1 MHAKET
7 KLQEILEGTKQY
19 VIPLFQRSYSWT
31 SKEWG
36 VLWKD
41 ITELAELDNPRVHF
55 IGSIVNMPT
64 TSVPHGVSKFL
75 LIDGQQ
81 RLTTIFIILAIL
93 RNKARE
99 AGNNKLADKIHNTL
113 LVNQY
118 EDGNDYY
125 KLLPTQLDRLSFMHI
140 IDKDG
145 ESDNQVNEAFLF
157 FEKKFRNI
165 SCELGKLLKILTD
178 CFSIVSIVL
187 GTDDNPYLVFESL
200 NAKGRPLT
208 PADLIKNY
216 FFMRIHQEKQDEIFK
231 KYWLPMQTDLEDDMP
246 EFIRHFLMRKGGTV
260 RLNDVYYSLKEQV
273 NEGNAIEYIK
283 ELNQYSRY
291 YKSLIHPESEE
302 NVRLRECFIR
312 MNRLEATTAYPILL
326 FFYSEYDSQ
335 RLSLSDFID
344 ILTSLENYLI
354 RRFICDYKS
363 NLLNKIFPTA
373 YSAIQ
378 LCQTEKM
385 ADSFKSFLAEKGYP
399 KDVEFRTK
407 FKETK
412 MYGGGERKTKTK
424 FILESLENGYH
435 HKEKI
440 DMSNLTIEHIMPQTL
455 SVWWQKNL
463 GDDWENIHD
472 ELLDT
477 IGNLTLTA
485 YNSELSNDNY
495 DTKRAIYADSHL
507 EMNKFLSD
515 IISWNKEQILERSS
529 LLTEKAL
536 EIWPYFG
543 DREETSPNEKS
554 ITGTSPY
561 SLELLG
567 ESFTVK
573 NWREVFELT
582 LNTLAELEPEKFDLI
597 ANYMPAY
604 VGKDKNKFRAIRQL
618 NNGYYIEVNQSALSI
633 HKNCLKAIQIVG
645 LSLDDWTVNYTSANI
660 NVFPNAEIKEKSS
673 SVSERQS
680 NKVKAK
686 CIERITQYFG
696 KTLVKYSNS
705 VYKTSD
711 KSIGF
716 YFAISK
722 AYQQPHFERY
732 WFGYRKKDELKDCQ
746 KCYYIFGCKDE
757 KMLIVLPQEELDNHM
772 MEMNAS
778 VDSETGEIRHWH
790 IVFTIGN
797 DKRVKWALSR
807 PKMHEIDITD
817 YVLSS

>member
-36 VLWKD
+36 ILWKD
-41 ITELAELDNPRVHF
+41 ITELAEMDNPRAHF

-64 TSVPHGVSKFL
+64 TSVPHGVTKFL

-99 AGNNKLADKIHNTL
+99 AGNNKLAEKVHNTL

-118 EDGNDYY
+118 EDGNDHY

-145 ESDNQVNEAFLF
+145 DSDNQIKKAFLY
-157 FEKKFRNI
+157 FEKKFKNI
-165 SCELGKLLKILTD
+165 SCELEELLKILTD
-178 CFSIVSIVL
+178 YFSIVSIVL

-216 FFMRIHQEKQDEIFK
+216 FFMRIHQEKQYEIFNK
-231 KYWLPMQTDLEDDMP
+231 FWLPMQTDLEDDMP
-246 EFIRHFLMRKGGTV
+246 EFIRHFMMRKGGTV
-260 RLNDVYYSLKEQV
+260 LKNDVYYSLKEQV
-273 NEGNAIEYIK
+273 NEGNAIDYIK

-291 YKSLIHPESEE
+291 YKSFIHPESE
-302 NVRLRECFIR
+302 NNLRLRNCFFR
-312 MNRLEATTAYPILL
+312 MNRLEATTAYPLLL
-326 FFYSEYDSQ
+326 FFYGEYDTQ
-335 RLSLSDFID
+335 RLSLNDFID

-354 RRFICDYKS
+354 RRFVCDYKS
-363 NLLNKIFPTA
+363 NQLNSIFPTA
-373 YSAIQ
+373 CSAIQ
-378 LCQTEKM
+378 SCQTEQMAEFFKM
-385 ADSFKSFLAEKGYP
+385 FLAGKGYP
-399 KDVEFRTK
+399 KDIEFRTK
-407 FKETK
+407 FKETR
-412 MYGGGERKTKTK
+412 MYGNGERKVKTR
-424 FILESLENGYH
+424 FILESLEKGYH

-440 DMSNLTIEHIMPQTL
+440 DMNNLTIEHIMPKTL
-455 SVWWQKNL
+455 SVWWQKSL
-463 GDDWENIHD
+463 GEDWENIHD
-472 ELLDT
+472 ELLNT

-495 DTKRAIYADSHL
+495 DAKRTIYADSHL
-507 EMNKFLSD
+507 ELNKYLSG

-529 LLTEKAL
+529 LLTDKAL

-543 DREETSPNEKS
+543 DSEATSSNEKG

-561 SLELLG
+561 SLEILG
-567 ESFTVK
+567 ESFSVK
-573 NWREVFELT
+573 NWRDVFELT
-582 LNTLAELEPEKFDLI
+582 LNTLAELEPEKFEMI
-597 ANYMPAY
+597 AKKMRAY
-604 VGKDKNKFRAIRQL
+604 IGKDKNKFRAIRQL
-618 NNGYYIEVNQSALSI
+618 NNGYYIEVNQSAPSI
-633 HKNCLKAIQIVG
+633 YKNCLRVIQIVG
-645 LSLDDWTVNYTSANI
+645 LSSDDWVVNYTSDN
-660 NVFPNAEIKEKSS
+660 NSEVSTEENKEKPASA
-673 SVSERQS
+673 SERLS
-680 NKVKAK
+680 KKVKAK
-686 CIERITQYFG
+686 CVERITQHFG
-696 KTLVKYSNS
+696 KKLVKYSNS

-711 KSIGF
+711 MSIGF

-732 WFGYRKKDELKDCQ
+732 WFGYRKKDELNDCQ
-746 KCYYIFGCKDE
+746 KCYYVFCCKDE
-757 KMLIVLPQEELDNHM
+757 NTLIVLSQEELDNHQE
-772 MEMNAS
+772 EMNAS
-778 VDSETGEIRHWH
+778 FDSETGEKKHWH
-790 IVFTIGN
+790 IVFTIGK

-807 PKMHEIDITD
+807 PDMHEIDITNN
-817 YVLSS
+817 LL